1 MMIEFIP
8 DKFAAYEKTMKVID
22 SCETINNLNAAQNMV
37 ITFEKTFN
45 ITVKNKEMV
54 RDLYSHLN
62 IKRAILNG

>member
-8 DKFAAYEKTMKVID
+8 NKHVAYEKTMRVID
-22 SCETINNLNAAQNMV
+22 SCETINHLIAAKNMV

-45 ITVKNKEMV
+45 ITIKNKEMI
-54 RDLYSHLN
+54 RDLYSHLS